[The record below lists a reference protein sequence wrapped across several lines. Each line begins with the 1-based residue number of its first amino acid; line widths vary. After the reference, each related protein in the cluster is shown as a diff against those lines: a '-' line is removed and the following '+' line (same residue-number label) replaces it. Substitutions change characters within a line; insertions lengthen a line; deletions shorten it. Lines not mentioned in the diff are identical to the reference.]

1 MAVNLENIRIILVE
15 TSHPGNI
22 GAAARAMKTMGLTDL
37 WLVNPGQFPCA
48 EATARAA
55 GADSVLE
62 AATVVDTLDDA
73 LEGCCFVMGTTARK
87 RSLTWPVVN
96 PREAACSVEQELS
109 GGRVALVFGRERSG
123 LTNDQMVRC
132 HKLINIP
139 SNPEYSSL
147 NLAAAVQVL
156 SYELRMQFESGRVNA
171 GSQGDSTPGRPE
183 EALATAENMA
193 SYFSHLERTLVS
205 IGFLDSQNPGR
216 LIPRLRRLYARA
228 RPTLNE
234 INILR
239 GILTETDR
247 SIVRA
252 SENKRG
258 DGSSMGKSK

>member
-1 MAVNLENIRIILVE
+1 MFVKIENIRVVLVE

-22 GAAARAMKTMGLTDL
+22 GAAARAMKTMGLSDL
-37 WLVNPGQFPCA
+37 RLVAPQQFPCA

-62 AATVVDTLDDA
+62 AAQVCDTLDEA
-73 LEGCCFVMGTTARK
+73 LEGCSFVLGTTARK
-87 RSLTWPVVN
+87 RSLTWPVVD
-96 PREAACSVEQELS
+96 PREAGELLAAES
-109 GGRVALVFGRERSG
+109 AGGEVALVFGRERSG

-132 HKLINIP
+132 HQLVNIP

-156 SYELRMQFESGRVNA
+156 AYEVRMQLEAR
-171 GSQGDSTPGRPE
+171 QGVE
-183 EALATAENMA
+183 EAPVADDPVATADNMEG
-193 SYFSHLERTLVS
+193 YFRHLEKTLVA
-205 IGFLDSQNPGR
+205 IGFLDADNPGR

-234 INILR
+234 VNILR
-239 GILTETDR
+239 GILTETDK

-252 SENKRG
+252 K
-258 DGSSMGKSK
+258 DGKGEAGS